1 MAINLSTKKG
11 KRRMNL
17 LYGLGASVVIL
28 GALFKIQHWAG
39 ADIMLI
45 LGLGT
50 EAVIFAVSAF
60 EPPSKEYDWSLV
72 YPQLA
77 GMTGAKSPAK
87 ELDNML
93 EKAKIDSKLIQS
105 LGEGL
110 RKVGTAADGLGEAVK
125 IAEST
130 NKYSSQVNSATKNLE
145 AINALYES
153 QINSSTAQTN
163 ATKKLAESMEAS
175 MKNSVEMQSEL
186 ASLTKNLTS
195 LNSVYGNMLSAMSF
209 NK

>member
-1 MAINLSTKKG
+1 MNLNTKKG
-11 KRRMNL
+11 KKRMNL

-28 GALFKIQHWAG
+28 GALFKIQHWEG
-39 ADIMLI
+39 ADYMLI
-45 LGLGT
+45 AGLGT
-50 EAVIFAVSAF
+50 EAIIFAVSAF
-60 EPPSKEYDWSLV
+60 EAPSKEYDWSLV

-93 EKAKIDSKLIQS
+93 EKAKVDSKLIQS

-130 NKYSSQVNSATKNLE
+130 NKYSSQVNNATKNLE
-145 AINALYES
+145 AINALYET

-175 MKNSVEMQSEL
+175 MKNSVDMQKEL
-186 ASLTKNLTS
+186 ESLTKNLTS

-209 NK
+209 NKQ